1 MQRRRFLSAIFGAF
15 EREAT
20 PVRPGAALV
29 ILAVAAT
36 RVHAQVDVLTTQYN
50 LSRTS
55 SNMRETIL
63 TRANVNSSQ
72 FGLLFSRTV
81 DAPFYA
87 FPLIVTD
94 FELPGVGL
102 RDLLIVAT
110 LGNTVYAFDADDPDV
125 NTPYWSVNMG
135 PPQYTVCCYPGPTEG
150 ILSTP
155 VIDRATQTIYLTAI
169 VQSDTEANLYLY
181 ALDLATGAMKYNS
194 PRMITYTFASGL
206 TATDA
211 STWIQ
216 RAGLLLYN
224 NVLYVGTANVLE
236 NPLDWHSQEGF
247 IQTFQADN
255 LSVQMD
261 SFETNPTGEG
271 GGFWQAGRGI
281 AADSSGNVFVAVDSG
296 DYNPVVSLAVS
307 VIKFSAGTL
316 SPISWFTPEHWSFL
330 YPSNLDLSANG
341 VTLIPDTNL
350 AFAGGKTG
358 VIYLLDQ
365 TNLGGL
371 QTASAN
377 TAVQE
382 FQASD
387 GCGITDCAQHLP
399 TAYWPHPRN
408 PYLYVWDI
416 GDYLRAYPFDLA
428 AERFLTK
435 DVTVGTFLPSRTGG
449 MTISSNAGESG
460 TGIVWAATALQDAY
474 SAAVPGTLHA
484 YDANDITT
492 ELYNSDQVPTRDAMG
507 TFLKMTTPVVANG
520 KVYVNTQ
527 SNLVPVYGLLCQAN
541 VGSAVTLTSGP
552 LVLIAGST
560 YQQQVTLLNAGTE
573 AIGGPF
579 TLILSGL
586 SSGAT
591 PKGSTGT
598 TSCILPAGDA
608 YIKLTHAPV
617 WLKPGASFVAT
628 LEFTLSGTTGI
639 TYTPV
644 LVAGS
649 GGQ

>member
-1 MQRRRFLSAIFGAF
+1 MRLGPVLVVLAF
-15 EREAT
+15 TAT
-20 PVRPGAALV
+20 GL
-29 ILAVAAT
+29 
-36 RVHAQVDVLTTQYN
+36 HAQVDVLTAQYN

-55 SNMRETIL
+55 SNMRETVL

-72 FGLLFSRTV
+72 FGKLFSRTV

-87 FPLIVTD
+87 FPLIVTN
-94 FELPGVGL
+94 FEVPGVGP

-110 LGNTVYAFDADDPDV
+110 LGNTVYAFDADDP
-125 NTPYWSVNMG
+125 NASNPYWSVNLGM
-135 PPQYTVCCYPGPTEG
+135 PQNTTCCYPGPTEG

-155 VIDRATQTIYLTAI
+155 VIDRATKTIYLTAI
-169 VQSDTEANLYLY
+169 VQSTTSTNLFVY

-236 NPLDWHSQEGF
+236 NPLMWQSQEGF
-247 IQTFQADN
+247 IQTFQADD
-255 LSVQMD
+255 LSVQID
-261 SFETNPTGEG
+261 SFETNPDGQG

-281 AADSSGNVFVAVDSG
+281 AADSFGNVFVAVDSSS
-296 DYNPVVSLAVS
+296 YNPVLSLAVS

-316 SPISWFTPEHWSFL
+316 SPISWFTPEHWNYL
-330 YPSNLDLSANG
+330 YPQNLDLSANG

-365 TNLGGL
+365 SDLGGL
-371 QTASAN
+371 QTGSGNAP
-377 TAVQE
+377 VQL

-399 TAYWPHPRN
+399 TAYWPHARN
-408 PYLYVWDI
+408 PYLYVWDV
-416 GDYLRAYPFDLA
+416 GDYLRAYPFNLA
-428 AERFLTK
+428 TQRFVIK

-449 MTISSNAGESG
+449 MTISSNASEEG
-460 TGIVWAATALQDAY
+460 TGIVWAATAIEPAY
-474 SAAVPGTLHA
+474 SDAVPGALHA
-484 YDANDITT
+484 YNANDITT
-492 ELYNSDQVPTRDAMG
+492 ELYSSDDNSTRDAMG

-527 SNLVPVYGLLCQAN
+527 SNVLPVYGLLCQ
-541 VGSAVTLTSGP
+541 VSAGPEVTVAEGPFVSIPGTSNY
-552 LVLIAGST
+552 T
-560 YQQQVTLLNAGTE
+560 QQVTFLNSGAS
-573 AIGGPF
+573 AVGGPF
-579 TLILSGL
+579 TL
-586 SSGAT
+586 
-591 PKGSTGT
+591 
-598 TSCILPAGDA
+598 C
-608 YIKLTHAPV
+608 
-617 WLKPGASFVAT
+617 
-628 LEFTLSGTTGI
+628 
-639 TYTPV
+639 
-644 LVAGS
+644 
-649 GGQ
+649 